1 MIGSQLD
8 WLTEELMGIPNAEGQ
23 TGIELRS

>member
-8 WLTEELMGIPNAEGQ
+8 WLTEELMGIPNAESQ